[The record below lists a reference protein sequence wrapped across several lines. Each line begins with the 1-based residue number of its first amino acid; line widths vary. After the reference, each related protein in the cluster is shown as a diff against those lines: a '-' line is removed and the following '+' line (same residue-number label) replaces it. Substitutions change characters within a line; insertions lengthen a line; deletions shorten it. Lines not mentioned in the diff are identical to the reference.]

1 MALPSLPLGSP
12 RGTFCAMTESD
23 WKAREDAFLTKFKE
37 GQGTIVP
44 LSKTYHPPL
53 SRGKGRADR
62 RRQEERREV
71 TR

>member
-1 MALPSLPLGSP
+1 
-12 RGTFCAMTESD
+12 MTESD
-23 WKAREDAFLTKFKE
+23 WKAREDAYLTRFKE

-62 RRQEERREV
+62 RRKQEQPC
-71 TR
+71 TPKY